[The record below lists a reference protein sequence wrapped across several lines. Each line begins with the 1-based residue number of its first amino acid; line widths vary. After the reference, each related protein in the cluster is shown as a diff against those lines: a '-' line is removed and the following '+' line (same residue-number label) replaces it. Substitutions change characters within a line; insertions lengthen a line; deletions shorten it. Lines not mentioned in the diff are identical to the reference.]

1 MGAFNSRD
9 TYGWL
14 TITLHW
20 LAGLLIIGLLA
31 GGLYSASLERGD
43 KIPQLIGIHKQIGV
57 AVLCLMFLRLVW
69 RLVNRSIEPL
79 TDGFTAFLGGLVHWL
94 MYLAVMSQALIGI
107 MMSQLSSRRPL
118 EFLGWELPMIA
129 DAGSGKGMF
138 TLPAYF
144 TEEGA
149 RGAATMLREFH
160 WIGGYVIIG
169 LITLHFLGAI
179 LHALQGTPL
188 IRRMWF
194 GYQPEYA
201 AKRFSETHGG
211 MRGR

>member
-69 RLVNRSIEPL
+69 RLINRSVESL
-79 TDGFTAFLGGLVHWL
+79 TDGFSTFLGGLAHWL
-94 MYLAVMSQALIGI
+94 MYLAVMAQALIGI
-107 MMSQLSSRRPL
+107 MMTQLGGRPVA
-118 EFLGWELPMIA
+118 FLGAKLPLIA
-129 DAGSGKGMF
+129 DVGSGKGMF
-138 TLPAYF
+138 TLPAHF

-160 WIGGYVIIG
+160 WIGGYVIVG
-169 LITLHFLGAI
+169 LITLHILGAI

-201 AKRFSETHGG
+201 AKRFSETHG
-211 MRGR
+211 MRR